1 MFRVVW
7 SSPDRAGKRG
17 RLFSLLLKDDRL
29 CNQEWCQLQAVSSP
43 ADEGSLG
50 TQGEFLAVCILLC
63 MCTLLVPMAPCPMS
77 AYPLEDHSPFSAK
90 TKAPR
95 ISEGLQK
102 LDPERLVDMTLVSP
116 FPLCMGEQLEPREIK
131 DCLQCARSLCC
142 ITNSHNTVDADS
154 TRLLAQFP
162 WVRSL
167 TLT

>member
-1 MFRVVW
+1 M
-7 SSPDRAGKRG
+7 PAAGGVQPRRRWVTG
-17 RLFSLLLKDDRL
+17 HSGGVLGCLHFSLRVRFIGAHGPLPH
-29 CNQEWCQLQAVSSP
+29 VSLP
-43 ADEGSLG
+43 AGGD
-50 TQGEFLAVCILLC
+50 C
-63 MCTLLVPMAPCPMS
+63 
-77 AYPLEDHSPFSAK
+77 SPFSAK

-102 LDPERLVDMTLVSP
+102 LDPERLVDVTLVYT
-116 FPLCMGEQLEPREIK
+116 FPLFMGEQLEPREIK

-142 ITNSHNTVDADS
+142 ITNSHSTVDADS